1 MLSSAARETHGPGAT
16 AFQES
21 YTYSGGLG
29 QVVLQKTKAEP
40 GLAPNS
46 DGNGTLVF
54 LNGELVFEDT
64 GLNTRWVGSG
74 RTIVDN
80 KGNPVKQYEPFFD
93 SSPAYTDE
101 QELVE
106 WGVTPIILYDPL
118 GRAIRTDQPD
128 GTFVRVRFTSRASSS
143 PTPM

>member
-93 SSPAYTDE
+93 TSPACGA
-101 QELVE
+101 QCA
-106 WGVTPIILYDPL
+106 PL
-118 GRAIRTDQPD
+118 LCQLRRHAGRRGGRTRRGNPKQ
-128 GTFVRVRFTSRASSS
+128 THASKSGRHS
-143 PTPM
+143 PLRS